1 MKKFL
6 SALMLVVAFC
16 LTAVAQTNVTGT
28 VIDESHEPL
37 PGASVVVKGE
47 SRGVA
52 TNVDGQFTVSAKV
65 GDILQVSYVG
75 YQSTEVK
82 VPANGKMQIV
92 LKESSDFL

>member
-1 MKKFL
+1 
-6 SALMLVVAFC
+6 MLVVAFC

-82 VPANGKMQIV
+82 VPANVKMQIV
-92 LKESSDFL
+92 LKESSDLLD